1 MTETA
6 DMRDRHETPAGP
18 ATARAPERMVWLDA
32 LRLLAGVSMVMLHSS
47 SDPNGEPFAAYAPAE
62 RAFPVLLRAFFYIA
76 RTELFI
82 IISLF
87 LLVISLERRPRP
99 WGVMVRE
106 QARRLLV
113 PFVFWVLFYAFWRLI
128 KADAFGY
135 AGTLW
140 REMGHIEPWI
150 GYFLLGDVKFHMH
163 FLPTLFGIVLMTPLF
178 RQAARSP
185 ILGLMVLAALLVKR
199 ELDLFIW
206 ERAWW
211 LPGYD
216 YILRAVKI
224 LTYAGYGFVAAAAWG
239 LMKRGFAGARARP
252 FLPAMIYLGLV
263 LFALK
268 LIAAFRTI
276 ETGKWPFDYTPGY
289 WADFLMPA
297 AVFLIAMA
305 LADRRWPR
313 LFTRLASYSFGL
325 YLVHPIF
332 IDLFEVL
339 TRGLALSPGAL
350 VLSKIA
356 FTLPLAS
363 LLTWRIA
370 RSRMLAWTIGLGELP
385 RPGIV
390 LALLRRHPGGKA
402 TGDGP
407 PSPAE

>member
-1 MTETA
+1 MSESPVTLTRPRVTA
-6 DMRDRHETPAGP
+6 E
-18 ATARAPERMVWLDA
+18 APGRMVWLDA

-47 SDPNGEPFAAYAPAE
+47 SDPNGAPFTAYSPVE
-62 RAFPVLLRAFFYIA
+62 RAFPVLMRAFFYIA

-99 WGVMVRE
+99 WGAMVRE

-128 KADAFGY
+128 KASAFGY
-135 AGTLW
+135 GDVLW
-140 REMGHIEPWI
+140 REMGQVEPWI

-163 FLPTLFGIVLMTPLF
+163 FLPTLFGIILMTPLF
-178 RQAARSP
+178 RHAARHP
-185 ILGLMVLAALLVKR
+185 FLGLMVLATLLVKR

-211 LPGYD
+211 LPGHD
-216 YILRAVKI
+216 YLLRAVKI

-239 LMKRGFAGARARP
+239 LMKRGFAGTRARP
-252 FLPAMIYLGLV
+252 FLPAMVYLGLV

-268 LIAAFRTI
+268 LVAAFRTI
-276 ETGKWPFDYTPGY
+276 ETGRWPFEYTPGY

-297 AVFLIAMA
+297 AVFLIAMT
-305 LADRRWPR
+305 LAERRWPR
-313 LFTRLASYSFGL
+313 LFTRLAPYSFGL

-332 IDLFEVL
+332 IDLFEIL
-339 TRGLALSPGAL
+339 TKGLTLSPTAL

-356 FTLPLAS
+356 FTLPLAA
-363 LLTWRIA
+363 LLTWLIA
-370 RSRMLAWTIGLGELP
+370 RSGFLAWTIGLGALP
-385 RPGIV
+385 RP
-390 LALLRRHPGGKA
+390 LAALVARGRRRDAGSA
-402 TGDGP
+402 RAGP